1 MPKRG
6 SWLDVQSQSTEK
18 LPLPW
23 FGVDHGAENF
33 EEAIRLDEVQ
43 AFRISYEEQDGGIYH
58 VIATLRGG
66 AEFQMSMKTKE
77 ANLLVKRLKE
87 LEKARQKA
95 LKEFGASPMIG
106 SPVDM

>member
-1 MPKRG
+1 MPRKG
-6 SWLDVQSQSTEK
+6 SWLDVQSQSADK

-23 FGVDHGAENF
+23 FGVDHGDENF

-43 AFRISYEEQDGGIYH
+43 AFRISYEEQNGGIYH

-66 AEFQMSMKTKE
+66 AEFQMSMNTKE

-87 LEKARQKA
+87 LEKARQKTR
-95 LKEFGASPMIG
+95 KEGGVSG
-106 SPVDM
+106 DL